1 MAALDTGE
9 GFILFFFKKKPV
21 AYLLNE
27 LWATDEQFQP
37 VSNLHPLLM
46 KESKQEELSALA

>member
-9 GFILFFFKKKPV
+9 GFILFLKKEKPV

-27 LWATDEQFQP
+27 LWATGEQFQS

-46 KESKQEELSALA
+46 KESKQEKLSALD